1 MKKSTS
7 KKVNPRRRPLSEADI
22 PKIRDEA
29 IHLSF
34 AVFLTILKENFGFD
48 HDQIVFAWDRADKL
62 TKEAAEGRINLMD
75 LIEVLRDE
83 YDVLLE

>member
-1 MKKSTS
+1 MAMSK
-7 KKVNPRRRPLSEADI
+7 KKVNPRRKPLSEADV

-34 AVFLTILKENFGFD
+34 AVFLTILVENFGFD

-62 TKEAAEGRINLMD
+62 TKEVAEGRINLLD
-75 LIEVLRDE
+75 LVGVLRDE
-83 YDVLLE
+83 YDVVLE